1 MQASSVGRM
10 PCAGPNAAS
19 AGHAPGP
26 HAERGRQ
33 RALQTGPSARLKTP
47 QAHDRAKA
55 RCARKD
61 RHESGTRVRSFE
73 AFCGA
78 ALAQFDA
85 RRLKKAGA
93 DRKQP

>member
-1 MQASSVGRM
+1 MLQDRM
-10 PCAGPNAAS
+10 PSAAV
-19 AGHAPGP
+19 
-26 HAERGRQ
+26 
-33 RALQTGPSARLKTP
+33 SARCT
-47 QAHDRAKA
+47 HDRAKA